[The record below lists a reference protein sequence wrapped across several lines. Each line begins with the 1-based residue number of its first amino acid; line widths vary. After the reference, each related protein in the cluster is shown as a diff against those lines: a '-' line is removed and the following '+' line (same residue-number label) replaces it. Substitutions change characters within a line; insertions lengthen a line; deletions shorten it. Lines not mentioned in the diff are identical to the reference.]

1 MAGSM
6 YDTPFILEKD
16 KANRHRVEKK
26 VETTMEQ
33 STQIP
38 FLRTQVDAF
47 AFSKTQGPGLGG
59 NVFAEAANRSFSQG
73 MKSQMQVKRQRNLRK
88 KEQGWDNYIKPI
100 SKYNAE
106 VHPSMRIPF
115 EQI

>member
-38 FLRTQVDAF
+38 FLRTQHDAF
-47 AFSKTQGPGLGG
+47 AFSKTQGPGIG
-59 NVFAEAANRSFSQG
+59 NVFAETANRSFSQG
-73 MKSQMQVKRQRNLRK
+73 MRSQMQVKKVR
-88 KEQGWDNYIKPI
+88 
-100 SKYNAE
+100 
-106 VHPSMRIPF
+106 
-115 EQI
+115 